1 MMLIDI
7 DPDSESPLYQQL
19 RDQVVMAIA
28 DGSLQPGEA
37 LASVRQ
43 LAAQFG
49 INSATVG
56 KGYELLRKEG
66 LVRTSRRSGSVV
78 ARGPA
83 DDPTPGFSAGWT
95 GRLRTLLGEAVAHG
109 MPERAIRDTTNSLLA
124 DFAARRTDPE
134 RSSK

>member
-1 MMLIDI
+1 MLIDI

-19 RDQVVMAIA
+19 RDQVVQAIA
-28 DGSLQPGEA
+28 DGSLKPGDA

-43 LAAQFG
+43 LANQFG

-56 KGYELLRKEG
+56 KGYDLLRHEG

-83 DDPTPGFSAGWT
+83 DPMAPGFSAGWT
-95 GRLRTLLGEAVAHG
+95 DRLNILLGEAVAQG
-109 MPERAIRDTTNSLLA
+109 MPDETIRTTTDTVLVGY
-124 DFAARRTDPE
+124 AARRTDRRE
-134 RSSK
+134 HSS